1 MNGIEIEFTEKE
13 KLIMLRKR
21 KHISQGQV
29 ACHLGVTQAYISIF
43 ENDHYKWNDNM
54 FTRYKTFIENY

>member
-1 MNGIEIEFTEKE
+1 MDEIEFTENE

-29 ACHLGVTQAYISIF
+29 ASILEVTQAFISMV
-43 ENDHYKWNDNM
+43 ENGKCQFNDKMSSSYKN
-54 FTRYKTFIENY
+54 YIENY